1 MNAGLVLVSEKNGY
15 YAGSLFGYAESVQN
29 VSHCFYLNGTHKKV
43 CGNNLEGKYSVETF
57 YDELSADSDAN
68 PEAVPSAMLKTSAVV
83 SDLNAFA
90 AAQEGL
96 FLSGWALNVNA
107 TDISFWDNDTLIVT
121 FSSRGRASLCLKGG
135 TRM

>member
-1 MNAGLVLVSEKNGY
+1 M
-15 YAGSLFGYAESVQN
+15 
-29 VSHCFYLNGTHKKV
+29 
-43 CGNNLEGKYSVETF
+43 ETF

-83 SDLNAFA
+83 SNLNAFA